1 MHRHDIEWH
10 RKFILSLGCM
20 VLFFVGSSLGAMV
33 GRGGLGMPTLLAF
46 LLFILYYILSMTG
59 EELVK
64 IGVLPPAPGMWL
76 STMLLT
82 PLAVLLT
89 WASSTERKLFALLG

>member
-33 GRGGLGMPTLLAF
+33 GRGGMGMPTLLAF

-64 IGVLPPAPGMWL
+64 IGVLSPAPGMWL
-76 STMLLT
+76 E
-82 PLAVLLT
+82 
-89 WASSTERKLFALLG
+89 ASIAQAPHNTCY